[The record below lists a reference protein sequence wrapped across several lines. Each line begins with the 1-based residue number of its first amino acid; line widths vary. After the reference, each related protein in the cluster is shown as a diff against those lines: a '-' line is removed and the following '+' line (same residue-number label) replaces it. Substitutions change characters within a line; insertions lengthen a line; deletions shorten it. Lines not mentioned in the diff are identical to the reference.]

1 VAPPIR
7 IGTRGSRLALAQTQL
22 VVDALRATA
31 PGREVTTV
39 EVRSEGDLQP
49 DVPLQELGIGVFTG
63 ALERALLDGRID
75 MAVHSL
81 KDLPTQPSPGLIVLS
96 VLERADPRDVL
107 INRWGHGLL
116 DLPAGARIGTS
127 SPRREAQLR
136 HGRSD
141 LDYLPIRGN
150 VETRIAKADGDD
162 YDGVV
167 IAAAGVER
175 LGLRDRIAVSREA
188 GAELFI
194 SVHADAIK
202 NSAIRGLSVYTLS
215 EKASD
220 KEAAA
225 LADKENKADLIA
237 GIDLSKETPEVTN
250 ILIDLAQRESMNQS
264 AHFAARLVKEL
275 ARETKLLR
283 NTHRFAGFV
292 VLKAPD
298 VPSVLMELGFLSNRQ
313 DEAALKRKSYRA
325 KLIAAMARAADA
337 YFSRIEEAV
346 RP

>member
-1 VAPPIR
+1 MAPPIR

-175 LGLRDRIAVSREA
+175 LGLRDRIAEYISSRVLTPAPGQGALALEMRAGDEDLASLAIAVRHDATAAAVTSERWVLRAA
-188 GAELFI
+188 GAGCLLPIGALAEVDGEVLTLFATVTAPDG
-194 SVHADAIK
+194 SQSYRVEVAGPAADPDVAGR
-202 NSAIRGLSVYTLS
+202 AAY
-215 EKASD
+215 
-220 KEAAA
+220 AA
-225 LADKENKADLIA
+225 LVEQGA
-237 GIDLSKETPEVTN
+237 GALLSPETTP
-250 ILIDLAQRESMNQS
+250 
-264 AHFAARLVKEL
+264 
-275 ARETKLLR
+275 
-283 NTHRFAGFV
+283 
-292 VLKAPD
+292 
-298 VPSVLMELGFLSNRQ
+298 
-313 DEAALKRKSYRA
+313 
-325 KLIAAMARAADA
+325 
-337 YFSRIEEAV
+337 
-346 RP
+346 

>member
-39 EVRSEGDLQP
+39 EVRSEGDQQP

-175 LGLRDRIAVSREA
+175 LGLRDRIAEYISSRVLTPAPGQGALALEMRAGDEDLASLAIAVRHDATAAAVTSERWVLRAA
-188 GAELFI
+188 GAGCLLPIGALAEVDGEVLTLFATVTAPDG
-194 SVHADAIK
+194 SQSYRVEVAGPAADPDVAGR
-202 NSAIRGLSVYTLS
+202 AAY
-215 EKASD
+215 
-220 KEAAA
+220 AA
-225 LADKENKADLIA
+225 LVEQGA
-237 GIDLSKETPEVTN
+237 GALLSPETTP
-250 ILIDLAQRESMNQS
+250 
-264 AHFAARLVKEL
+264 
-275 ARETKLLR
+275 
-283 NTHRFAGFV
+283 
-292 VLKAPD
+292 
-298 VPSVLMELGFLSNRQ
+298 
-313 DEAALKRKSYRA
+313 
-325 KLIAAMARAADA
+325 
-337 YFSRIEEAV
+337 
-346 RP
+346 

>member
-175 LGLRDRIAVSREA
+175 LGLRDRIAEYISSRVLTPAPGQGALALEMRAGDEDLASLAIAVRHDATAAAVTSERWVLRAA
-188 GAELFI
+188 GAGCLLPIGALAEVDGEVLTLFATVTAPDG
-194 SVHADAIK
+194 SQSYRVEVAGPAADPDVAGR
-202 NSAIRGLSVYTLS
+202 AAY
-215 EKASD
+215 
-220 KEAAA
+220 AA
-225 LADKENKADLIA
+225 LVEQGA
-237 GIDLSKETPEVTN
+237 GALLGPETTP
-250 ILIDLAQRESMNQS
+250 
-264 AHFAARLVKEL
+264 
-275 ARETKLLR
+275 
-283 NTHRFAGFV
+283 
-292 VLKAPD
+292 
-298 VPSVLMELGFLSNRQ
+298 
-313 DEAALKRKSYRA
+313 
-325 KLIAAMARAADA
+325 
-337 YFSRIEEAV
+337 
-346 RP
+346 

>member
-1 VAPPIR
+1 MAPPIR

-39 EVRSEGDLQP
+39 EVRSEGDQQP

-116 DLPAGARIGTS
+116 DLPAGTRIGTS

-150 VETRIAKADGDD
+150 VETRIAKADGND
-162 YDGVV
+162 YDAVV
-167 IAAAGVER
+167 LAAAGVER
-175 LGLRDRIAVSREA
+175 LGLRDRIAEYISSRVLTPAPGQGALALEMRAGDEDLASLAIAVRHDATAAAVTSERWVLRAA
-188 GAELFI
+188 GAGCLLPIGALAEVDGEVLTLFATVTAPDG
-194 SVHADAIK
+194 SQSYRVEVAGPAADPDVAGR
-202 NSAIRGLSVYTLS
+202 AAY
-215 EKASD
+215 
-220 KEAAA
+220 AA
-225 LADKENKADLIA
+225 LVEQGA
-237 GIDLSKETPEVTN
+237 GALLGPETTP
-250 ILIDLAQRESMNQS
+250 
-264 AHFAARLVKEL
+264 
-275 ARETKLLR
+275 
-283 NTHRFAGFV
+283 
-292 VLKAPD
+292 
-298 VPSVLMELGFLSNRQ
+298 
-313 DEAALKRKSYRA
+313 
-325 KLIAAMARAADA
+325 
-337 YFSRIEEAV
+337 
-346 RP
+346 

>member
-175 LGLRDRIAVSREA
+175 LGLRDRIAEYISSRVLTPAPGQGALALEMRAGDEDLASLAIAVRHDATAAAVTSERWVLRAA
-188 GAELFI
+188 GAGCLLPIGALAEVDGEVLTLFATVTAPDG
-194 SVHADAIK
+194 SQSYRVEVAGPAADPDVAGR
-202 NSAIRGLSVYTLS
+202 AAY
-215 EKASD
+215 
-220 KEAAA
+220 AA
-225 LADKENKADLIA
+225 LVEQGA
-237 GIDLSKETPEVTN
+237 GALLSPETTP
-250 ILIDLAQRESMNQS
+250 
-264 AHFAARLVKEL
+264 
-275 ARETKLLR
+275 
-283 NTHRFAGFV
+283 
-292 VLKAPD
+292 
-298 VPSVLMELGFLSNRQ
+298 
-313 DEAALKRKSYRA
+313 
-325 KLIAAMARAADA
+325 
-337 YFSRIEEAV
+337 
-346 RP
+346 

>member
-1 VAPPIR
+1 MAPPIR

-39 EVRSEGDLQP
+39 EVRSEGDQQP

-175 LGLRDRIAVSREA
+175 LGLRDRIAEYISSRVLTPAPGQGALALEMRAGDEDLASLAIAVRHDATAAAVTSERWVLRAA
-188 GAELFI
+188 GAGCLLPIGALAEVDGEVLTLFATVTAPDG
-194 SVHADAIK
+194 SQSYRVEVAGPAADPDVAGR
-202 NSAIRGLSVYTLS
+202 AAY
-215 EKASD
+215 
-220 KEAAA
+220 AA
-225 LADKENKADLIA
+225 LVEQGA
-237 GIDLSKETPEVTN
+237 GALLSPETTP
-250 ILIDLAQRESMNQS
+250 
-264 AHFAARLVKEL
+264 
-275 ARETKLLR
+275 
-283 NTHRFAGFV
+283 
-292 VLKAPD
+292 
-298 VPSVLMELGFLSNRQ
+298 
-313 DEAALKRKSYRA
+313 
-325 KLIAAMARAADA
+325 
-337 YFSRIEEAV
+337 
-346 RP
+346 

>member
-1 VAPPIR
+1 MAPPIR

-175 LGLRDRIAVSREA
+175 LGLRDRIAEYISSRVLTPAPGQGALALEMRAGDEDLASLAIAVRHDATAAAVTSERWVLRAA
-188 GAELFI
+188 GAGCLLPIGALAEVDGEVLTLFATVTAPDG
-194 SVHADAIK
+194 SQSSRVEVAGPAADPDVAGR
-202 NSAIRGLSVYTLS
+202 AAY
-215 EKASD
+215 
-220 KEAAA
+220 AA
-225 LADKENKADLIA
+225 LVEQGA
-237 GIDLSKETPEVTN
+237 GALLSPETTP
-250 ILIDLAQRESMNQS
+250 
-264 AHFAARLVKEL
+264 
-275 ARETKLLR
+275 
-283 NTHRFAGFV
+283 
-292 VLKAPD
+292 
-298 VPSVLMELGFLSNRQ
+298 
-313 DEAALKRKSYRA
+313 
-325 KLIAAMARAADA
+325 
-337 YFSRIEEAV
+337 
-346 RP
+346 

>member
-1 VAPPIR
+1 MAPPIR

-175 LGLRDRIAVSREA
+175 LGLRDRIAEYISSRVLTPAPGQGALALEMRAGDEDLASLAIAVRHDATAAAVTSERWVLRAA
-188 GAELFI
+188 GAGCLLPIGALAEVDGEVLTLFATVTAPDG
-194 SVHADAIK
+194 SQSYRVEVAGPAADPDVAGR
-202 NSAIRGLSVYTLS
+202 AAY
-215 EKASD
+215 
-220 KEAAA
+220 AA
-225 LADKENKADLIA
+225 LVEQGA
-237 GIDLSKETPEVTN
+237 GALLGPETTP
-250 ILIDLAQRESMNQS
+250 
-264 AHFAARLVKEL
+264 
-275 ARETKLLR
+275 
-283 NTHRFAGFV
+283 
-292 VLKAPD
+292 
-298 VPSVLMELGFLSNRQ
+298 
-313 DEAALKRKSYRA
+313 
-325 KLIAAMARAADA
+325 
-337 YFSRIEEAV
+337 
-346 RP
+346 